1 MGGLFDRLQEDM
13 EQRDKMAGMSPADLL
28 MMPDDER
35 RIVQALA
42 RRGDLTVAEL
52 CETLER
58 DEADVRK
65 TLADLHDQGF
75 AREMEIKGRTVW
87 RTYFGRRKPSA
98 AMSGIWA
105 SLAEKTEEP
114 EGGEASEGQG
124 DREGA
129 GDAGEAATGEGERDD

>member
-52 CETLER
+52 CEILER
-58 DEADVRK
+58 DEADVRR

-114 EGGEASEGQG
+114 EGDEASGS

-129 GDAGEAATGEGERDD
+129 GDAGEAETGEGKRDD